1 MVLKIQMKQTD
12 IDLIYGNRYYEDDRE
27 IIEEYEDENPEVTLQ
42 NSKRVQNRNRKV
54 NIERNRVRNN
64 DKNRNSNRN
73 SNKKVNK
80 NRAAKR
86 RKSYVA
92 LVLAASLVIFT
103 FVACGKTD
111 NSITNNGKTKIV
123 LTTGFAKDEIFCIDK
138 AKCTLPEAMVYLM
151 NMKNHYENAFGDKIW
166 QVSYEGVTL
175 EDKLKNMVLAKLAR
189 IKALNIMAEQ
199 NEVTLS
205 QDETTKAQKAAA
217 EYYQSLSAVEVS
229 ELNVTQE
236 LICQMY
242 EEYALADKV
251 YEQLIANINPEI
263 SDDEAR
269 TITVQTIFIK
279 TYTYNG
285 DNEKVVFTDDAK
297 KKALAKAK
305 EALKKA
311 KSGEDFNTLVAEY
324 SEDSKDYY
332 SFGKGTYNNAFEEAA
347 FNLGTNEIS
356 DIVETE
362 DGYYIIKCIST
373 FDREETDRNKV
384 KLIEQRRK
392 EEFNRQ
398 YTDFVSGL
406 ARDMNDKLWDSVGF
420 IENENVKTSTF
431 FEIYNKFF
439 GNSK

>member
-1 MVLKIQMKQTD
+1 MM
-12 IDLIYGNRYYEDDRE
+12 
-27 IIEEYEDENPEVTLQ
+27 EEYEDEIPEEVLKKR
-42 NSKRVQNRNRKV
+42 NSRAVQNK
-54 NIERNRVRNN
+54 NRVRNGN
-64 DKNRNSNRN
+64 TGKNRVRNTNR
-73 SNKKVNK
+73 K
-80 NRAAKR
+80 RAVKR
-86 RKSYVA
+86 SKSYVA
-92 LVLAASLVIFT
+92 IALAAALVIFT
-103 FVACGKTD
+103 FVACGKTSGD
-111 NSITNNGKTKIV
+111 NGKTKIV
-123 LTTGFAKDEIFCIDK
+123 LTTGFAKDEVFCIDK
-138 AKCTLPEAMVYLM
+138 SKCTLPEAMVYLM
-151 NMKNHYENAFGDKIW
+151 NIKNHYESAFGDKIW

-175 EDKLKNMVLAKLAR
+175 EDKLKDMVLAKLAR

-205 QDETTKAQKAAA
+205 QDETAKAQKASA
-217 EYYQSLSAVEVS
+217 EYYQSLSAQEVA

-236 LICQMY
+236 LICRMY

-279 TYTYNG
+279 TYTVNG
-285 DNEKVVFTDDAK
+285 ENERVVFTDDAK

-324 SEDSKDYY
+324 SEDGKDYY
-332 SFGKGTYNNAFEEAA
+332 SFGKGTYNDAFEDAA

-356 DIVETE
+356 DIVETD

-384 KLIEQRRK
+384 KLVEQRRK